1 VFDSICGEDALKG
14 TDDFSRVFATMSAT
28 YQQQSLARTWKRRQR
43 RQKILIAGVI
53 TALLVALVYGWL
65 YVFGVF

>member
-1 VFDSICGEDALKG
+1 
-14 TDDFSRVFATMSAT
+14 MSAT